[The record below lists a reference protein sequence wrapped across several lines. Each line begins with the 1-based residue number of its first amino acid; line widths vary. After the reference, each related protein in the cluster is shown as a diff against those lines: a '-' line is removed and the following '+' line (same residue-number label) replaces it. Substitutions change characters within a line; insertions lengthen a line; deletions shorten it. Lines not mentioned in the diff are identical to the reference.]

1 MIGFVQ
7 SKGILP
13 GNLITYKNKLVA
25 LSASLAQLG
34 EALGRTILV
43 TLKAG
48 KFVINFVAA
57 RGRNSVCAR
66 ETVSFIY
73 NIKRK

>member
-1 MIGFVQ
+1 MTGVVQ

-13 GNLITYKNKLVA
+13 GNLILCKNKLVL
-25 LSASLAQLG
+25 LSASLAQLS

-48 KFVINFVAA
+48 KFVINFIAA
-57 RGRNSVCAR
+57 RGRNSVRAR
-66 ETVSFIY
+66 ETVSFI
-73 NIKRK
+73 

>member
-1 MIGFVQ
+1 MGVTRVVQ

-13 GNLITYKNKLVA
+13 ENLIPCKNKLVP
-25 LSASLAQLG
+25 LSASLAQVS
-34 EALGRTILV
+34 EAMGRSILV

-57 RGRNSVCAR
+57 RGRNSVHAR
-66 ETVSFIY
+66 EVVPFI
-73 NIKRK
+73 

>member
-1 MIGFVQ
+1 MGGTRVVQ

-13 GNLITYKNKLVA
+13 GKLIPCKNKLVP
-25 LSASLAQLG
+25 LSASLALLS
-34 EALGRTILV
+34 EAMGRSILV

-57 RGRNSVCAR
+57 RGRNSVRAR
-66 ETVSFIY
+66 EAVSCI
-73 NIKRK
+73 